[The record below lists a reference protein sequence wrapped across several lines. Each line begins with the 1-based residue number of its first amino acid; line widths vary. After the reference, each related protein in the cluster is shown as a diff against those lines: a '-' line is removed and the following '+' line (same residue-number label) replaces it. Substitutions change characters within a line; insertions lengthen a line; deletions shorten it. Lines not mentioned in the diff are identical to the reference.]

1 MDETTSRATNH
12 TFITLIP
19 KRATTNKVEHFR
31 PIALCNVI
39 YKLVTN
45 VIAMR
50 LKAHLNDI
58 IHPAQSTFI
67 PTRSILD
74 NGIINHEVMNYMN
87 SKKGKIGFVAV
98 KVDMAKA
105 YDRVEWDVLIIAL
118 AAHGFN

>member
-1 MDETTSRATNH
+1 
-12 TFITLIP
+12 
-19 KRATTNKVEHFR
+19 
-31 PIALCNVI
+31 
-39 YKLVTN
+39 
-45 VIAMR
+45 MR